1 MTQKKTS
8 AAVVNAA
15 VATAPANA
23 NSIAK
28 IDKISEADNILTFT
42 LSGVNV
48 SIANGLRRIA
58 SEIPL
63 IVFRTN
69 PHEANKADFKINT
82 TRMNNELLKQ
92 RLSCIP
98 IYADTDFPL
107 NDYVLVLDKQN
118 NSTIIEYVTTAD
130 FKLFN
135 VKTNEMDTTNL
146 ASKLF
151 QANPITGDY
160 PEIVRLLPRVSE
172 NIEGER
178 LSFTCK
184 FDIGTSK
191 EDSAFNVTSTCVY
204 ANTPD
209 PVKRNAAWTDKK
221 KELATYSKEELAF
234 AEKDWLLLD
243 GKRHFLNDSFDFVI
257 ETVGPITNREIV
269 ARSALL
275 MMEKLKKLQ
284 DTIQSEPTTIAV
296 SETTIP
302 NSYDITLKGEDYTLG
317 KVIEWMLYSNHY
329 DKTLNYCGFR
339 KPHPH
344 IDESIIRVGFKNP
357 TDPVNVASYIVNAAV
372 EASRIYNT
380 IAKTFET
387 AK

>member
-1 MTQKKTS
+1 MTQKNTT
-8 AAVVNAA
+8 AATTAA
-15 VATAPANA
+15 AANA
-23 NSIAK
+23 IAK
-28 IDKISEADNILTFT
+28 IDKISEADNSLTFT

-63 IVFRTN
+63 IVFRTS

-107 NDYVLVLDKQN
+107 DDYVLVLDKQN
-118 NSTIIEYVTTAD
+118 NSNIIEYVTTAD

-135 VKTNEMDTTNL
+135 VKTNEIDATSLVT
-146 ASKLF
+146 KLF
-151 QANPITGDY
+151 PANPITGDY

-184 FDIGTSK
+184 FDIGVSK
-191 EDSAFNVTSTCVY
+191 ENSAFNVTSTCVY

-209 PVKRNAAWTDKK
+209 PVKRNAAWAEKK

-257 ETVGPITNREIV
+257 ETVGPLTNREIV

-275 MMEKLKKLQ
+275 MIAKLKKIQ
-284 DTIQSEPTTIAV
+284 DTIQSEPDTIAV

-317 KVIEWMLYSNHY
+317 KVLEWMLYSNHY

-344 IDESIIRVGFKNP
+344 IDESILRIGFKNP

-372 EASRIYNT
+372 EASRIYDK